1 MKNAIR
7 SFSLVALVATF
18 AAFLSANAG
27 GGSATSTNF
36 AGFVGFGSVSN
47 AIQTYALPRSTGIH
61 VNVYQYTIEG
71 DVIHVR
77 RGYNAGINFTTKAEL
92 DIFFRQQVCL
102 IAQGALTNVLV
113 DKDGVFKIFVVTHRS
128 NPNLGILRFLYH
140 YSEFHL
146 TRNPDGSYSLP
157 DFSNLEMGLALSMV
171 FEVPGLQWGRVEVS
185 YASSGAV
192 FQEEDSRYHSPEI
205 INPWGGYLEIPT
217 DLAVEGT
224 NGFVRLKISLV
235 TVVNGK
241 TNFWVYGPMGN
252 QIPETPVLLKDF
264 RRTNEG
270 RVSFTLLG
278 GDPGRAFRAQ
288 KGLTPRGPWTDT
300 VGETIVV
307 RRYGASSYWEGP
319 ETGPTNS
326 FYRVRSVDYVP

>member
-36 AGFVGFGSVSN
+36 AGFVGFGNVSN
-47 AIQTYALPRSTGIH
+47 ACELYAVPNSKGMSAS
-61 VNVYQYTIEG
+61 VYQETPEG
-71 DVIHVR
+71 EYVDVK
-77 RGYNAGINFTTKAEL
+77 RGFNGNINFTTKVEL
-92 DIFFRQQVCL
+92 DAFFRQQVCL

>member
-36 AGFVGFGSVSN
+36 AGFVGFGNVSN
-47 AIQTYALPRSTGIH
+47 ACELYAVPNSKGMSAS
-61 VNVYQYTIEG
+61 VYQETPEG
-71 DVIHVR
+71 EYVDVK
-77 RGYNAGINFTTKAEL
+77 RGFNGNINFTTKVEL
-92 DIFFRQQVCL
+92 DAFFRQQVCL

-185 YASSGAV
+185 YASTGVV
-192 FQEEDSRYHSPEI
+192 FQEEDSRYYPPEM
-205 INPWGGYLEIPT
+205 INPWGEYLEIPT
-217 DLAVEGT
+217 DLAVSGT
-224 NGFVRLKISLV
+224 NGDTRLKITLV
-235 TVVNGK
+235 TVNG
-241 TNFWVYGPMGN
+241 TNTQFRVFGPLGN
-252 QIPETPVLLKDF
+252 QVPETPVLLKDF
-264 RRTNEG
+264 RRTNG
-270 RVSFTLLG
+270 RVSFNLSG
-278 GDPGRAFRAQ
+278 GDPGRAFKTQR
-288 KGLTPRGPWTDT
+288 GSTPLGPWTDSI
-300 VGETIVV
+300 GETTVV
-307 RRYGASSYWEGP
+307 RRYGLPSYWEGP
-319 ETGPTNS
+319 ETGTHY
-326 FYRVRSVDYVP
+326 FYRACSVDYVP